1 MGFYIAGTGRA
12 VPEKLV
18 TNDELSKYVDTSDE
32 WISQRTGIRSRYIS
46 TGETTTDLATKAA
59 LNALEMAGWDAQ
71 SLDLIIVG
79 TVSSD
84 SFYPSQACCVQA
96 RLGAVNATAFD
107 VNAACSGFMFGVQ
120 IADGYFNSG
129 TAKRALV
136 IGAEVLSKMMD
147 WNDRSSCVLFG
158 DGAGAAV
165 LEASDK
171 EEHKVTFVSG
181 SDGAGGSALTCSNR
195 PINNIFVKN
204 DTSLDYT
211 WMDGQAVFKFAVKTV
226 PAAIKEVLEKAGKTT
241 EDVDLYLLHQANLR
255 IIESVAKRL
264 ATPMDKF
271 PTILEEYGNVSA
283 GSVPILLDVQNRN
296 GNIKRGDMVVM
307 SGFGAGLTWA
317 ASLFRF

>member
-18 TNDELSKYVDTSDE
+18 TNDELSNYVDTSDE

-46 TGETTTDLATKAA
+46 TGETTTELATKAA
-59 LNALEMAGWDAQ
+59 LNALEMAGWDAD
-71 SLDLIIVG
+71 SIDLIVAG

-84 SFYPSQACCVQA
+84 TFYPSLACSVQA
-96 RLGAVNATAFD
+96 NIGAVNATAFD

-129 TAKRALV
+129 TAKRALI

-147 WNDRSSCVLFG
+147 WNDRTSCVLFG

-181 SDGAGGSALTCSNR
+181 SDGAGGGALTCSNR
-195 PINNIFVKN
+195 PVNNLFVKN
-204 DTSLDYT
+204 DAALDYT

-241 EDVDLYLLHQANLR
+241 EDVDIFLLHQANLR

-264 ATPMDKF
+264 SSPMDKF

-283 GSVPILLDVQNRN
+283 GSVPILLDIQNRN
-296 GNIKRGDMVVM
+296 GTLKRGDTVVM

-317 ASLFRF
+317 ASIFRF